1 MNVYKSILGLIPLEL
16 RKRSVIVLMLVFF
29 GMLLEML
36 GVGMIIP
43 VFGLVLNTEK
53 LVEYSFFQYLIS
65 TFSISDF
72 TYLIY
77 FSLSTLV
84 VVYVMKAVYL
94 SGLAW
99 IQARFVFDLQA
110 NISGE
115 LFSLYLRQPYSFHL
129 RRNSAYLIRNVT
141 TETQQLVE
149 SAFLSMMLIVN
160 ELVVITGL
168 VILMFILTP
177 SKALVLVGII
187 FAGGIV
193 IQALTKNM
201 LLSWGQSRQVND
213 GLKIKTAQEGLGGI
227 KDIRVLGRENDVLAK
242 FRGHVNTV
250 AKVSANRNAV
260 QQYPRIWIEFLGI
273 IALICIIIIDLFNGL
288 AAIDIIPDVAF
299 IGAIAFRIMPSV
311 NRLLS
316 AIQSIKFST
325 PVVSLIKEE
334 LSLAVSED
342 TVENNGEIVFNDSI
356 EVTNLSFFYESNSPI
371 IDSISFEI
379 QKGKK
384 IGIIGASGAGK
395 STFVDLILGLHEP
408 SAGAITVDDVKIAD
422 NLRGWQSIL
431 GYVPQTIFLSD
442 DTLRSNVAFG
452 VPDSE
457 INLDDLLYA
466 IKLAQLD
473 EFVSE
478 LDEGIETVLGERGVR
493 LSGGQR
499 QRIGIAR
506 ALYRRPKLLVLDEA
520 TSALDNQIEKEVMAS
535 IYSLDDSI
543 TIIIVAHRLTTLDG
557 CDEIITLANGRLA

>member
-1 MNVYKSILGLIPLEL
+1 MSVYKSILGLIPLES
-16 RKRSVIVLMLVFF
+16 RNRSVIVLILIFF

-65 TFSISDF
+65 TFSISDL
-72 TYLIY
+72 TYIIY

-84 VVYVMKAVYL
+84 VVYVTKALYL

-110 NISGE
+110 KISSE

-160 ELVVITGL
+160 ELAVITGL
-168 VILMFILTP
+168 VILMFILTT
-177 SKALVLVGII
+177 SKALVLMGII
-187 FAGGIV
+187 FTGSII
-193 IQALTKNM
+193 IQASTKNL
-201 LLSWGQSRQVND
+201 LLSWGQRRQVND

-242 FRGHVNTV
+242 FTGHVNTV
-250 AKVSANRNAV
+250 ATVSANRNAV

-342 TVENNGEIVFNDSI
+342 TVENNGEVVFNDNI
-356 EVTNLSFFYESNSPI
+356 KVTNLSFFYESNSPI
-371 IDSISFEI
+371 IDGISFEI

-457 INLDDLLYA
+457 INLDDVLYA

>member
-1 MNVYKSILGLIPLEL
+1 MSILGLIPLKL
-16 RKRSVIVLMLVFF
+16 RKRSVLVLMLVFF

-53 LVEYSFFQYLIS
+53 LVEYSFFQYLIA

-72 TYLIY
+72 TYIIY

-84 VVYVMKAVYL
+84 VVYVIKALYL

-110 NISGE
+110 NISGK
-115 LFSLYLRQPYSFHL
+115 LFSRYLSQPYSFHL

-177 SKALVLVGII
+177 FKALILMGII
-187 FAGGIV
+187 LAGGIV

-227 KDIRVLGRENDVLAK
+227 KDIRILGREKDILAK
-242 FRGHVNTV
+242 FIGHINIV
-250 AKVSANRNAV
+250 ARVSASRNAV

-273 IALICIIIIDLFNGL
+273 IALISIIFIDLFNGL
-288 AAIDIIPDVAF
+288 AAIDIIPDIAF

-334 LSLAVSED
+334 LSLVDSKL
-342 TVENNGEIVFNDSI
+342 TIENNDKLVFNNNI
-356 EVTNLSFFYESNSPI
+356 KVTNLSFFYEPNNQI

-379 QKGKK
+379 LKGKK
-384 IGIIGASGAGK
+384 VGIIGASGAGK
-395 STFVDLILGLHEP
+395 STLVDLILGLHEP
-408 SAGAITVDDVKIAD
+408 SLGGIKVDGIKITD
-422 NLRGWQSIL
+422 NLRGWKSIL

-442 DTLRSNVAFG
+442 DTLISNVAFG

-457 INLDDLLYA
+457 IILDDVLYA

-473 EFVSE
+473 EFVSG
-478 LDEGIETVLGERGVR
+478 LHDGIETVLGERGVR

-535 IYSLDDSI
+535 IYALDDSI

-557 CDEIITLANGRLA
+557 CDEIITLVNGKLA

>member
-1 MNVYKSILGLIPLEL
+1 MYKNILGLVPAGL
-16 RKRSVIVLMLVFF
+16 RARSVVVLILVFF

-36 GVGMIIP
+36 GAGLIIP
-43 VFGLVLNTEK
+43 VFALVLNAEQ
-53 LVEYSFFQYLIS
+53 LADYSFFQYLIS
-65 TFSISDF
+65 SFSISDYNYII
-72 TYLIY
+72 YLS
-77 FSLSTLV
+77 FGTLV
-84 VVYVMKAVYL
+84 VVYAVKALYL
-94 SGLAW
+94 SVLAW

-110 NISGE
+110 NISCE
-115 LFSLYLRQPYSFHL
+115 LFSRYLGQPYSFHL
-129 RRNSAYLIRNVT
+129 ERNSAYLVRNVT
-141 TETQQLVE
+141 TETQYLVE

-168 VILMFILTP
+168 VVLMFFLIP
-177 SKALVLVGII
+177 SKSLVFLGVVL
-187 FAGGIV
+187 AGGIV
-193 IQALTKNM
+193 IQGTTKNM
-201 LLSWGQSRQVND
+201 LLNWGKRRQVND
-213 GLKIKTAQEGLGGI
+213 GLKIKAAQEGLGGI
-227 KDIRVLGRENDVLAK
+227 KDITVLGHEQDVLAK
-242 FRGHVNTV
+242 FTSYINVV

-273 IALICIIIIDLFNGL
+273 IGLILVIVMDLFNGS

-299 IGAIAFRIMPSV
+299 MGAIAFRIMPSV

-334 LSLAVSED
+334 LSLAVSEFS
-342 TVENNGEIVFNDSI
+342 VENKDEVVFNHHI
-356 EVTNLSFFYESNSPI
+356 KATNLSFFYEPNSPI
-371 IDSISFEI
+371 IDNICFEI

-395 STFVDLILGLHEP
+395 STLVDLILGLHKP
-408 SAGAITVDDVKIAD
+408 SLGEIKVDNIQIAN
-422 NLRGWQSIL
+422 NLRGWKSIL

-442 DTLRSNVAFG
+442 DTLKSNIAFG

-457 INLDDLLYA
+457 IILDNVLYA

-473 EFVSE
+473 EFVSG
-478 LDEGIETVLGERGVR
+478 LNDGIDTVLGERGIR

-520 TSALDNQIEKEVMAS
+520 TSALDNRIEKEVMAS
-535 IYSLDDSI
+535 IYALDDTI
-543 TIIIVAHRLTTLDG
+543 TIIIVAHRLTSLEG
-557 CDEIITLANGRLA
+557 CDEIMTLANGKLV

>member
-1 MNVYKSILGLIPLEL
+1 MSILGLIPLKL
-16 RKRSVIVLMLVFF
+16 RKRSVLVLILVFF

-53 LVEYSFFQYLIS
+53 LVEYSFFQYLIA

-72 TYLIY
+72 TYIIY

-84 VVYVMKAVYL
+84 VVYVIKALYL

-110 NISGE
+110 NISGK
-115 LFSLYLRQPYSFHL
+115 LFSRYLSQPYSFHL

-177 SKALVLVGII
+177 FKALVLMGII
-187 FAGGIV
+187 LAGGIV

-227 KDIRVLGRENDVLAK
+227 KDIRILGREKDILAK
-242 FRGHVNTV
+242 FIGHINIV
-250 AKVSANRNAV
+250 ARVSASRNAV

-273 IALICIIIIDLFNGL
+273 IALISIIFIDLFNGL
-288 AAIDIIPDVAF
+288 AAIDIIPDIAF

-334 LSLAVSED
+334 LSLVDSKL
-342 TVENNGEIVFNDSI
+342 TIENNDKLVFNNNI
-356 EVTNLSFFYESNSPI
+356 KVTNLSFFYEPNNKI

-384 IGIIGASGAGK
+384 VGIIGASGAGK
-395 STFVDLILGLHEP
+395 STLVDLILGLHEP
-408 SAGAITVDDVKIAD
+408 SLGDIKVDGIKITD
-422 NLRGWQSIL
+422 NLRGWKSIL

-442 DTLRSNVAFG
+442 DTLISNVAFG

-457 INLDDLLYA
+457 IILDDVLYA

-473 EFVSE
+473 EFVSG
-478 LDEGIETVLGERGVR
+478 LHDGIETVLGERGVR

-535 IYSLDDSI
+535 IYALDDSI

-557 CDEIITLANGRLA
+557 CDEIMTLANGKLA